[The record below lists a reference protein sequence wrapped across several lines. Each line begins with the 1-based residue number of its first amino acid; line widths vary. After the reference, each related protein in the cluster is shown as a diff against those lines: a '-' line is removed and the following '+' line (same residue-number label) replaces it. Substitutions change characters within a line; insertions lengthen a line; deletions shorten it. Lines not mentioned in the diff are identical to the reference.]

1 VIGFDVGAAAEIIND
16 ETGIIVPKCNE
27 QAFVAAFDTIKTRS
41 RAACRARAEQFCS
54 VAAMVD
60 GYVDLYRQ
68 ALLSETPIA
77 AAISK
82 ASDFNFDAQALQSNG
97 HNSKQKAI

>member
-1 VIGFDVGAAAEIIND
+1 
-16 ETGIIVPKCNE
+16 
-27 QAFVAAFDTIKTRS
+27 
-41 RAACRARAEQFCS
+41 
-54 VAAMVD
+54 MVD